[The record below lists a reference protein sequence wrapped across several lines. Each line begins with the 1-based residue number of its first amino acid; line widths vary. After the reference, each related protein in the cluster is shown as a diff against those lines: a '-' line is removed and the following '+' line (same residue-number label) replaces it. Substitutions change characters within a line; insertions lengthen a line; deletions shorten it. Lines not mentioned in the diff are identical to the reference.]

1 MTTVT
6 TTTWQRFK
14 RLVKPVFLS
23 EKRWIFSLLLV
34 AILGFALASRGMDF
48 VISYI
53 NRDFFNALALR
64 EKAEFFHQLYYYLAA
79 LAVLTVINVFYRYTE
94 ERFALFW
101 RQWLSRKYIDDYLHR
116 RAYYKILTYT
126 DVDNPDQRI
135 QEDVRNFTTTT
146 LSIFMILMNSTFTF
160 FSFIYI
166 LYSISGQLVVAAVV
180 YALVG
185 SVIAF
190 LLGRPLIGLNFA
202 QLRMEADFRYKL
214 INVRD
219 NAEAI
224 ALIRGESKE
233 ANRVRVRLRDC
244 VHNLIDIIGWTR
256 NLNFFTF
263 GYNFL
268 IPIIPTVIAAPL
280 YLNGKIEFGVVIQ
293 AAGAFSSVL
302 TALSVVVSNFNAFS
316 SLAAVTTR
324 LGSFSEALQESTAP
338 NLPGE
343 AIATLEKPMLQFSA
357 VTICPPGEA
366 KAIVRDLS
374 FQLIDQSLLI
384 CGPSG
389 SGKSSVLRVIAG
401 LWRHGSGTLT
411 RPPVQQTA
419 FLPQRPYMALG
430 SLRSQLLYSLHH
442 KSTLTD
448 DDLHAALVQVGLE
461 SMHDRVGGLQAEL
474 DWGSF
479 LSNGERQ
486 LLAFARVL
494 LSKPDYVFL
503 DEATSALDAETEELI
518 YLRVKSFAK
527 LFASVGNRRSIGK
540 FHDAVL
546 ELKGDGSWKFENC

>member
-1 MTTVT
+1 MTTST
-6 TTTWQRFK
+6 MTTWQRFL

-23 EKRWIFSLLLV
+23 EIRWIFTLLLV
-34 AILGFALASRGMDF
+34 VIVAFALASRGMDF

-64 EKAEFFHQLYYYLAA
+64 EKAGFFHQLYYYLAA
-79 LAVLTVINVFYRYTE
+79 LAVLTVINVFYRFTE

-101 RQWLSRKYIDDYLHR
+101 RGWLSRKYIDDYLHR
-116 RAYYKILTYT
+116 RAYYKILAYPE
-126 DVDNPDQRI
+126 VDNPDQRI

-146 LSIFMILMNSTFTF
+146 LSIFMILLNSTFTF
-160 FSFIYI
+160 LSFIYI
-166 LYSISGQLVVAAVV
+166 LYSISGRLVVAAVV
-180 YALVG
+180 YAVAG
-185 SVIAF
+185 SVVAY
-190 LLGRPLIGLNFA
+190 LLGKPLIALNFS
-202 QLRMEADFRYKL
+202 QLRKEADFRYKL

-224 ALIRGESKE
+224 ALIRGEAKE
-233 ANRVRVRLRDC
+233 TVRVRQRLRDC
-244 VHNLIDIIGWTR
+244 VQNLADIIGWTR

-280 YLNGKIEFGVVIQ
+280 YLDGKIEFGVVIQ

-324 LGSFSEALQESTAP
+324 LGSFSEALDASTAP
-338 NLPGE
+338 DLPGE
-343 AIATLEKPMLQFSA
+343 EIVTVEKPLLQFSD
-357 VTICPPGEA
+357 VTLCTPGEQ
-366 KAIVRDLS
+366 KV
-374 FQLIDQSLLI
+374 LIRNLTFKLERQSLLI

-401 LWRHGSGTLT
+401 LWQHGSGTLT
-411 RPPVQQTA
+411 RPPLHHAA

-430 SLRSQLLYSLHH
+430 SLRNQLLYSVH
-442 KSTLTD
+442 KSGIAD
-448 DDLHAALVQVGLE
+448 SHLHNALVEVGLE
-461 SMHDRVGGLQAEL
+461 KMFDRVGGMDAEL
-474 DWGSF
+474 DWGSY

-494 LSKPDYVFL
+494 LSKPEYVFL
-503 DEATSALDAETEELI
+503 DEATSALDAETEEII
-518 YLRVKSFAK
+518 YERVKTFAK

-546 ELKGDGSWKFENC
+546 ELKGDGSWRFEFC